1 MDTLA
6 LISMPGNME
15 WIILLVIGLLLF
27 GRRLPEVGRSLGKS
41 IVEFKKGIK
50 GIEDEIDE
58 ASSERPA
65 PRRDLP
71 AQKPGVATA
80 PPRIEGE
87 SRAVSRAEEV
97 PESHAAN
104 P

>member
-1 MDTLA
+1 MNLLA
-6 LISMPGNME
+6 FISMPGNME

-50 GIEDEIDE
+50 GIEDEIDD
-58 ASSERPA
+58 ASSEKAARKE
-65 PRRDLP
+65 LP
-71 AQKPGVATA
+71 AQKSSA
-80 PPRIEGE
+80 PRIEGE
-87 SRAVSRAEEV
+87 SRAVSRAEEL
-97 PESHAAN
+97 PESHPAN